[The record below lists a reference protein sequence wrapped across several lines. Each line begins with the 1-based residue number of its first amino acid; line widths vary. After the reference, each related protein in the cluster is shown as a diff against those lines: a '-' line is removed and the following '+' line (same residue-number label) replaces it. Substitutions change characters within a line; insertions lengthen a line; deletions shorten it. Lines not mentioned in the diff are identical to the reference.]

1 MSLHFNH
8 KILKNK
14 STIANIKSNQN
25 ILLSKIINFITT
37 PSSDLSSQRS
47 KSKNNYSTKNIYEDS
62 NKKAKTNRDKD
73 KIIKKLKE
81 KIKSLEN
88 KIKFLEIKIKNL
100 TKVNSNN
107 NTLRRN
113 SKNHSIIGKEILNEK
128 KEYKSIIMQ
137 KKKTSLKS
145 GYYKKRTCS
154 ELITEDN
161 LFGSKDKSNNTIINN
176 NTSFRKN
183 SKNRKKIELNMDKF
197 ERKKQIINFRNI
209 NDILKK
215 SIIKKTHL
223 RKNTKRLSNLN
234 DLDLKTST
242 SKLISKI
249 PKTSRCYQTESN
261 VNLSSKIT
269 NSTTFNCHNKNNS
282 HNYSDYNNVLTS
294 NNNIYTEEE
303 DTKNEHFFLN
313 HLNNYHNND
322 ILKSKLNAIKKR
334 TENLLEIFALIKLGD
349 S

>member
-14 STIANIKSNQN
+14 STITNIKSNQN
-25 ILLSKIINFITT
+25 ILLSKIINFITS

-47 KSKNNYSTKNIYEDS
+47 KSKNNYSTKNIYDDS
-62 NKKAKTNRDKD
+62 NKKGKTNRDKD

-100 TKVNSNN
+100 TKLNSNN

-113 SKNHSIIGKEILNEK
+113 SKNHSIIGKEILNDK

-137 KKKTSLKS
+137 KKKASLKT
-145 GYYKKRTCS
+145 GYYKKRTFS
-154 ELITEDN
+154 ELLTEDN
-161 LFGSKDKSNNTIINN
+161 LFCSKDKTNTIINN

-183 SKNRKKIELNMDKF
+183 SKNRKKIELNIDKF

-209 NDILKK
+209 NELLKK

-282 HNYSDYNNVLTS
+282 HNYSEYNNVLTS

-303 DTKNEHFFLN
+303 DTKNDHFFSN
-313 HLNNYHNND
+313 HLSNYHNNE
-322 ILKSKLNAIKKR
+322 IVKSKLNEIKKR
-334 TENLLEIFALIKLGD
+334 TENLLEIFALIKSGD
-349 S
+349 T

>member
-1 MSLHFNH
+1 MSLHFKH

-14 STIANIKSNQN
+14 STITNIKSNQN

-47 KSKNNYSTKNIYEDS
+47 KSKKNYSTKNIHEES
-62 NKKAKTNRDKD
+62 NKKAKTNREKD

-100 TKVNSNN
+100 TKLNSNN
-107 NTLRRN
+107 NTLIRN
-113 SKNHSIIGKEILNEK
+113 SKNHTNIGKEILNDK

-154 ELITEDN
+154 ELLTEDN
-161 LFGSKDKSNNTIINN
+161 LFGSKDKSNTIINN
-176 NTSFRKN
+176 NTSFRKS

-249 PKTSRCYQTESN
+249 PKTSRCFQTESN
-261 VNLSSKIT
+261 INLSSKIT

-303 DTKNEHFFLN
+303 DTKNDHFFSN
-313 HLNNYHNND
+313 HLNNYHSNEVV
-322 ILKSKLNAIKKR
+322 KSKLSEIKKR
-334 TENLLEIFALIKLGD
+334 TEKLLEIFALIKSGD
-349 S
+349 I